1 MEKLKY
7 KQFYN
12 DKKKSN
18 LDINKKIEIESKNQ
32 IKKNDFS
39 TKDTNIKDLDEYE
52 KKKINK

>member
-52 KKKINK
+52 KKKNK

>member
-18 LDINKKIEIESKNQ
+18 LDINKKIEIDNKTPIKIPIKEP
-32 IKKNDFS
+32 IKKYFQ
-39 TKDTNIKDLDEYE
+39 IL
-52 KKKINK
+52 